1 MEWWWLRIEA
11 VDDLIGDKVVH
22 CSDFEKEVCV
32 ITACELYTLPMWK
45 FLLYNF
51 IKDMT
56 QEGNLSIVRFVQER
70 KITTRV
76 TSSFFSKYTY
86 NTSVPEG
93 QQTLLKLNLSRSV
106 KEKVNQAY
114 TRLIFARINPNPMC

>member
-1 MEWWWLRIEA
+1 
-11 VDDLIGDKVVH
+11 
-22 CSDFEKEVCV
+22 
-32 ITACELYTLPMWK
+32 
-45 FLLYNF
+45 
-51 IKDMT
+51 MT

>member
-1 MEWWWLRIEA
+1 
-11 VDDLIGDKVVH
+11 
-22 CSDFEKEVCV
+22 
-32 ITACELYTLPMWK
+32 
-45 FLLYNF
+45 
-51 IKDMT
+51 MT

-70 KITTRV
+70 KNTRRI
-76 TSSFFSKYTY
+76 TSSCFSKYTY

-93 QQTLLKLNLSRSV
+93 QHTLLKLNLSSSV